1 MKKSL
6 ALASILAAVMSFAQ
20 DVAPATAPAEKAAPH
35 KSLTEA
41 VGGFVIQPLTPD
53 AKYIT
58 VVDTRK
64 AKDEGADKFVAKVST
79 LMHLATRI
87 GEPTQGDVVIRL
99 VDEGDSVVYLDKAE
113 ATVVAGDNAEATAS
127 KLMAALIRIIGI
139 KEDKFGPQ
147 VMNTAMSQAK
157 AMGIG
162 LVRRTTY
169 KKACEEGWA
178 PPPADEFQKAVAEK
192 VAAKKAAAAVTNAP
206 AATPPSAAPVK

>member
-1 MKKSL
+1 MKKSI
-6 ALASILAAVMSFAQ
+6 ILAATLAAAVSLAEEAVQ
-20 DVAPATAPAEKAAPH
+20 TEALAEATAPR
-35 KSLTEA
+35 KSLKEA
-41 VGGFVIQPLTPD
+41 VGGFLIQPLEPD

-64 AKDEGADKFVAKVST
+64 EKDEGADKFVAKVSA

-87 GEPTQGDVVIRL
+87 GEAKEGDIVIRL
-99 VDEGDSVVYLDKAE
+99 VDEGDSVVFLDKAE

-147 VMNTAMSQAK
+147 VMGTAMSQAK

-192 VAAKKAAAAVTNAP
+192 VTAKKAATNAP
-206 AATPPSAAPVK
+206 AATPPAK

>member
-1 MKKSL
+1 MKNPI
-6 ALASILAAVMSFAQ
+6 ILAAILATAMSFAQ
-20 DVAPATAPAEKAAPH
+20 DASQTATPKEAAPH
-35 KSLTEA
+35 KSLKQS
-41 VGGFVIQPLTPD
+41 VGGFGIQPPTPD

-64 AKDEGADKFVAKVST
+64 AKDEGADMFVAKVSA

-87 GEPTQGDVVIRL
+87 GEAKVGDIVIRL
-99 VDEGDSVVYLDKAE
+99 VDEGDSVVFLDKAE

-139 KEDKFGPQ
+139 NGDKFGPQ
-147 VMNTAMSQAK
+147 VMGTAMSQAK

-192 VAAKKAAAAVTNAP
+192 VAAKKAATNAP
-206 AATPPSAAPVK
+206 AATPPAK

>member
-1 MKKSL
+1 MKNST
-6 ALASILAAVMSFAQ
+6 ILAAILATAMSFAQ
-20 DVAPATAPAEKAAPH
+20 DASQTATTKEAVPH
-35 KSLTEA
+35 KSLKQA

-64 AKDEGADKFVAKVST
+64 AKDEGADKFVAKVSA
-79 LMHLATRI
+79 LMHLATHI
-87 GEPTQGDVVIRL
+87 GEAQEGDIVIRL
-99 VDEGDSVVYLDKAE
+99 VDEGDSVVFLDKAE
-113 ATVVAGDNAEATAS
+113 ATVVTGDNAEATAS

-139 KEDKFGPQ
+139 NGDKFGPQ
-147 VMNTAMSQAK
+147 VMGTALSQAK

-178 PPPADEFQKAVAEK
+178 PPPTDEFQKAVAEK
-192 VAAKKAAAAVTNAP
+192 VAAKKAAVAATNAP
-206 AATPPSAAPVK
+206 SATPPAK

>member
-1 MKKSL
+1 MQKSI
-6 ALASILAAVMSFAQ
+6 ILAAILAAAMSLAE
-20 DVAPATAPAEKAAPH
+20 DAAPAEAPAEATSPR
-35 KSLTEA
+35 KSLKEA
-41 VGGFVIQPLTPD
+41 VGGFIIQPLEPD

-64 AKDEGADKFVAKVST
+64 DKDEGADKFVAKVSA

-87 GEPTQGDVVIRL
+87 GEAKEGDIVIRL
-99 VDEGDSVVYLDKAE
+99 VDEGDSVVYLEKAE
-113 ATVVAGDNAEATAS
+113 ATVVADANAEATAS

-139 KEDKFGPQ
+139 NGDKFGPQ
-147 VMNTAMSQAK
+147 VMGTAMSQAK

-169 KKACEEGWA
+169 RKACEEGWA

-192 VAAKKAAAAVTNAP
+192 VAAKKAAATNAP
-206 AATPPSAAPVK
+206 AATPPAK

>member
-1 MKKSL
+1 MKKSI
-6 ALASILAAVMSFAQ
+6 ILAATLAAAVSLAEEAVKT
-20 DVAPATAPAEKAAPH
+20 VAPAEATAPR
-35 KSLTEA
+35 KSLKEA
-41 VGGFVIQPLTPD
+41 IGGFIIQPLEPN

-64 AKDEGADKFVAKVST
+64 EKDEGADKFVAKVAG

-87 GEPTQGDVVIRL
+87 GESKEGDIVIRL

-113 ATVVAGDNAEATAS
+113 ATVVAGANAEATAS

-139 KEDKFGPQ
+139 NGDKFGPQ
-147 VMNTAMSQAK
+147 VMGTAMSQAK

-178 PPPADEFQKAVAEK
+178 PPPADEFQKAVAER
-192 VAAKKAAAAVTNAP
+192 VAAKKAAAATNAP
-206 AATPPSAAPVK
+206 VATSPAK